1 MEAKANSFGRFLKT
15 LAAGVLRFIVPF
27 ILTVHAAVFL
37 YLLMHWDY
45 GTEWTYSLFGYTW
58 TINDELL
65 LSIGIGG
72 YVGAA
77 AAALVQ
83 LWGEKRLRPRAL
95 IPLAVGV
102 GLMANYLSTLV
113 LLSESALKDFSPYL
127 VIGAILAC
135 ILWGM
140 AIVSR
145 RGRDG
150 GSVRAALIGA
160 VIGVAV
166 GTVLFAAFSVF
177 LAAIDA
183 LLLDVDT
190 DLYLLFALLG
200 YGSVGITVFLSFLP
214 KPDGE
219 PNRNK
224 AYSVAFGYIL
234 LPLYLVLLAILYAYL
249 AVLLVRF
256 KLPSGQLNPFGLVA
270 LMGFLILWAALKD
283 EDMRLAR
290 WYTRWGGLLLLPVT
304 CVQALA
310 LWIRIDAYG
319 LTPLRVVSVA
329 AVVLGLIA
337 IGLCTFRARLS
348 AVFSAAA
355 VLVMLLT
362 LTPANPQLL
371 SNLSQEF
378 RLKPLLGQYGML
390 TEQNKLR
397 LPHERLPEADYDKI
411 KEGLSYFRYA
421 DCQLTPFGKAM
432 SEGGIY
438 YDFISDYR
446 EQFGDGQTETNL
458 YFTADCDRLPIS
470 VAPYA
475 ELYLYSLNDP
485 YRHDLSE
492 PFIWTDPKSGET
504 LTFSLT
510 EPLQTLYDTQYVSTR
525 ENISGEPIIIPLD
538 ETHTLVVLQC
548 NLTVTP
554 KENSVICWKLDGLLL
569 VK

>member
-1 MEAKANSFGRFLKT
+1 MEAKANTFGRFLKT
-15 LAAGVLRFIVPF
+15 LAAGMLRFIVPF
-27 ILTVHAAVFL
+27 ILTVRAAVFL
-37 YLLMHWDY
+37 YLFIRWDS
-45 GTEWTYSLFGYTW
+45 GTTSTYSLFGYTR
-58 TINDELL
+58 TFNDELL
-65 LSIGIGG
+65 LSLGIGG

-83 LWGEKRLRPRAL
+83 LWGEKRLRPRVL
-95 IPLAVGV
+95 VPLAVAV
-102 GLMANYLSTLV
+102 GLIANGLTTPV
-113 LLSESALKDFSPYL
+113 LLSESVLKDFSPYL
-127 VIGAILAC
+127 VVGAILAC

-150 GSVRAALIGA
+150 AGVRAAILGA

-183 LLLDVDT
+183 LLLDVDS

-283 EDMRLAR
+283 EDARLAC

-319 LTPLRVVSVA
+319 LTPLRVISVA

-371 SNLSQEF
+371 SNLSQEH
-378 RLKPLLGQYGML
+378 RLKPLLMQYGML
-390 TEQNKLR
+390 TEQNEVR
-397 LPHERLPEADYDKI
+397 LPHERLPEEDYDKI

-432 SEGGIY
+432 ADSVY
-438 YDFISDYR
+438 HDFFRDYR
-446 EQFGDGQTETNL
+446 EQFGDGQTETYL
-458 YFTADCDRLPIS
+458 YFTADYDKLPVSI
-470 VAPYA
+470 APYS
-475 ELYLYSLNDP
+475 ELYAYHPEDP

-492 PFIWTDPKSGET
+492 PFVWTDPKSGET
-504 LTFSLT
+504 LTFSLA
-510 EPLQTLYDTQYVSTR
+510 EPLRTLYDVQNINAR
-525 ENISGEPIIIPLD
+525 EDITGEPILVPID
-538 ETHTLVVLQC
+538 ETHTLVILQC
-548 NLTVTP
+548 SLTVTP
-554 KENSVICWKLDGLLL
+554 DEGSAVCWQLDGLLL